1 MANMSYCRFYNTS
14 HALRDCLNALEDM
27 SSINDI
33 DSGDEDR
40 AMHRLAV
47 LAQLYLDRYEELQ
60 VEAEERELEETE
72 NDR

>member
-1 MANMSYCRFYNTS
+1 MANMSYCRFYNT
-14 HALRDCLNALEDM
+14 ALAFKDCLNALEDM